1 MKSYEELLSDIE
13 EDMELMGSS
22 HIVYSMEEDGVVTDY
37 DYLPSDT
44 AGDLSTHISNTC

>member
-22 HIVYSMEEDGVVTDY
+22 HIVYSAEENGVCSVTPKLPLVVT
-37 DYLPSDT
+37 P
-44 AGDLSTHISNTC
+44 

>member
-22 HIVYSMEEDGVVTDY
+22 HIVYSMERV
-37 DYLPSDT
+37 
-44 AGDLSTHISNTC
+44 